1 MVSIRVSNE
10 EAGSIGL
17 SDTYRAAL
25 GVTPGD
31 EVVVTV
37 QDNEIRVIP
46 KVEALRR
53 IQQMVREQVAPER
66 SLAEELARERR
77 EEAARE

>member
-10 EAGSIGL
+10 EAGSIEL